1 MSKRMN
7 AVTTTAD
14 SCHVI
19 MLAKPD
25 EVTDVIVRAGQ
36 FFDK

>member
-7 AVTTTAD
+7 AVTITAD

-19 MLAKPD
+19 ILAKPD
-25 EVTDVIVRAGQ
+25 EVTDVIVRASQ
-36 FFDK
+36 SFDK